1 LENLEKQKEEKEAL
15 AVLEMNK
22 ETKTII
28 GICGNARCGKDTMA
42 ELIQEV
48 LTDIGIKSKKINL
61 ADSLKDE
68 LRDFVDQTLGIDV
81 YTNNTEEKSIIRPL
95 LVTWGTHVRRKLDE
109 DIWLKKAVEK
119 MQDECVYIIPD
130 IRYPNEMDWLRQH
143 NSYCIFIDRIDGD
156 ILIPPANDDEALNN
170 PILKEN
176 SDFQLTWQ
184 TVGDENKKMLKQVAV
199 EVLEKTID
207 EKVIKLWTQT
217 FH

>member
-1 LENLEKQKEEKEAL
+1 MIKEP
-15 AVLEMNK
+15 
-22 ETKTII
+22 KTII

-48 LTDIGIKSKKINL
+48 LADIGIKSKKINL

-81 YTNNTEEKSIIRPL
+81 YTNNTEEKNIIRPL

-119 MQDECVYIIPD
+119 MKDECVYIIPD

>member
-1 LENLEKQKEEKEAL
+1 
-15 AVLEMNK
+15 MNT

-48 LTDIGIKSKKINL
+48 LADINVKSKKINL

-68 LRDFVDQTLGIDV
+68 VREFVDKTLGIDV
-81 YTNNTEEKSIIRPL
+81 YTDNTEEKTIIRPL
-95 LVTWGTHVRRKLDE
+95 LVTWGTHVRRKLDPNVW
-109 DIWLKKAVEK
+109 IKQAAEK
-119 MQDECVYIIPD
+119 MTEQCVYIVPD
-130 IRYPNEMDWLRQH
+130 IRFPNELEWLRQH
-143 NSYCIFIDRIDGD
+143 KSYCIFIDRMDGD
-156 ILIPPANDDEALNN
+156 KIVPPANPEEAENN

-184 TVGDENKKMLKQVAV
+184 TVGAENKRMLKQVAV
-199 EVLEKTID
+199 EVLEKTVS
-207 EKVIKLWTQT
+207 EKEIESWTQT

>member
-1 LENLEKQKEEKEAL
+1 MIDKP
-15 AVLEMNK
+15 
-22 ETKTII
+22 KTII

-48 LTDIGIKSKKINL
+48 LADIGIKSKKINL

-81 YTNNTEEKSIIRPL
+81 YTNNTEEKNIIRPL

-109 DIWLKKAVEK
+109 NIWLKKAVEK
-119 MQDECVYIIPD
+119 MKDECVYIVPD

-156 ILIPPANDDEALNN
+156 ILIPPANDDEASNN
-170 PILKEN
+170 PILKAS

-184 TVGDENKKMLKQVAV
+184 TVGDENKKMLKQIAI
-199 EVLEKTID
+199 EVIEKTVDD
-207 EKVIKLWTQT
+207 EQIKLWTQT